1 MWNFNRRLKEFDDYK
16 YSIKGKNVAILSVLR
31 SRSSYDFTSL
41 RTFISSQRKP
51 LNDKK
56 TYLLKIL
63 SIEHNIWIT
72 KGFIDDY
79 EVAKLSALVALKEEG
94 YEVSFK
100 KDK

>member
-1 MWNFNRRLKEFDDYK
+1 MWNFNRRLREFDDYK
-16 YSIKGKNVAILSVLR
+16 YSVKGKDIAILSVLR
-31 SRSSYDFTSL
+31 SQSSYDFTSV

-63 SIEHNIWIT
+63 SIEYNIWVTI
-72 KGFIDDY
+72 GFIDDY
-79 EVAKLSALVALKEEG
+79 EVAKLSALIALKEEG

-100 KDK
+100 KGK